1 MRGITNLTEAF
12 DALNKIDRPARR
24 RIRESKSNSDEISR
38 LMDSIRSNIDSE
50 DFQSAMKECD
60 NLKGLIYQ
68 LSKKPTRVLNIMIN
82 FIDSDEVNKINK
94 EEYIENI
101 LKESGLSPDKYNIS
115 YIADQNPQMYAYVI
129 LDYFDDETSHIIR
142 DNLYMYAHSI
152 IDSIRFKEN
161 N

>member
-12 DALNKIDRPARR
+12 DTLNKIDRSTRK

-60 NLKGLIYQ
+60 NLKGLIYK
-68 LSKKPTRVLNIMIN
+68 LSKKPTRVLNIMID

-115 YIADQNPQMYAYVI
+115 YIADQKPQMYAYVI
-129 LDYFDDETSHIIR
+129 LDYFDDETSNIVR

-152 IDSIRFKEN
+152 IDSIRFKESN
-161 N
+161 